1 LLTEPPAPQRPSL
14 SGTQRFWVTARA
26 SSFGAAGLF
35 LLLLTSFIPVPY
47 LALGVIPGFLA
58 VFLATGRRAVHAA
71 GQLTS
76 PQPYPSAGEIGW
88 TAGFWTGVHGGN
100 MAMLIAAAG
109 FIMDDFGQDAVRQL
123 TPEQLSL
130 AAAFGFDQMSLAL
143 AARVVGAFLIYG
155 LIGSLIAAL
164 VAAVGG
170 MTSVIPS
177 TKN

>member
-1 LLTEPPAPQRPSL
+1 
-14 SGTQRFWVTARA
+14 
-26 SSFGAAGLF
+26 
-35 LLLLTSFIPVPY
+35 
-47 LALGVIPGFLA
+47 
-58 VFLATGRRAVHAA
+58 
-71 GQLTS
+71 
-76 PQPYPSAGEIGW
+76 
-88 TAGFWTGVHGGN
+88 

-143 AARVVGAFLIYG
+143 VARVVGAFLIYG